1 MPNKSH
7 AKTGKWDTYLKK
19 LLKQVHPD
27 IGFSSLG
34 KRVTCDIICHLE
46 DKLSAVAT
54 MLTMHSGKQTVSSRE
69 VQTAVRLTFP
79 GELAKFAVSEG
90 VKAITKFTSS
100 NPTGDRSKMAGL
112 QFSVSRAENGLR
124 KHAGR
129 LRVGS
134 GAPVYLAAVLEYT
147 AAEILELSGNS
158 ARDNKKS
165 RITPRHIYLAIHN
178 DEDFIKL
185 LSDVVITEGGVLPH
199 IHSMLL
205 PKKNKKLNAYYGGS
219 QDGGRGK
226 GGKGLGKG
234 GVKRRH
240 RKVLRDNIQGITKN
254 ALQRLAYKAGVK
266 MMSGLCYEELR
277 GVMKVFLESKIRDTL
292 AVTEHNRRKTVTRGD
307 LVASAKGNAILNYK
321 GVSKLVGGRYH
332 PGTVALRNIRHM
344 QKKSVEFLIQRAP
357 FQRLVRE
364 IGQDFITD
372 LRYDPLFMDAL
383 QTLTEAHLVDL
394 LKDANIAAI
403 HAQRTTVQPKDI
415 QLARRIRGERS

>member
-7 AKTGKWDTYLKK
+7 TKTGRWDIYLRKV
-19 LLKQVHPD
+19 LAQVHPD
-27 IGFSSLG
+27 MSFSSLG
-34 KRVTCDIICHLE
+34 KRVACDIICHLE
-46 DKLSAVAT
+46 DKIGRVAT
-54 MLTMHSGKQTVSSRE
+54 MLAMHSGKQTVSSRE

-79 GELAKFAVSEG
+79 GELAKYAVSEG
-90 VKAITKFTSS
+90 VKAVTKFNSS
-100 NPTGDRSKMAGL
+100 DPTGNRSEMAGL
-112 QFSVSRAENGLR
+112 QLSVSRAENGLR

-134 GAPVYLAAVLEYT
+134 TAPVYLAAVLEYT
-147 AAEILELSGNS
+147 AGEILELSGNS
-158 ARDNKKS
+158 AKDNKKS
-165 RITPRHIYLAIHN
+165 RITPRHIYLATHN
-178 DEDFIKL
+178 DEELVKL
-185 LSDVVITEGGVLPH
+185 LSGVVITEGGVLPH
-199 IHSMLL
+199 IHAMLL
-205 PKKNKKLNAYYGGS
+205 PKKKYGGS

-234 GVKRRH
+234 GVKRH

-277 GVMKVFLESKIRDTL
+277 GVMKVFLDSKIRDAL
-292 AVTEHNRRKTVTRGD
+292 VVTQHNRRKTVTRED

-321 GVSKLVGGRYH
+321 GVGKLVGGRYH

-344 QKKSVEFLIQRAP
+344 QKSVVEYLIQRAP

-383 QTLTEAHLVDL
+383 QTLTESHLVDL
-394 LKDANIAAI
+394 LEDANLAAI
-403 HAQRTTVQPKDI
+403 HTQRTTLQPRDI